1 MNNKQVCDFG
11 LSTVKE
17 NETEKL
23 QDTDS
28 VPGTPL
34 WMVCVLVVVC
44 LLTVC

>member
-1 MNNKQVCDFG
+1 MQVCDFG
-11 LSTVKE
+11 LSAVKE

-34 WMVCVLVVVC
+34 WMAPEGNSKSKVIGS
-44 LLTVC
+44 